1 MFLDFV
7 IHFGSSFITALGFS
21 ILYNIPR
28 KTIIPAGITGAI
40 GWTIYFFLTVYFS
53 IEEFLATII
62 ASFFIAFASQ
72 IFARKFR
79 TPVIIFTLPGLI
91 PLVPGGL
98 AYNMMR
104 AFVEGNTN
112 LGFEYATDTFLTAGA
127 LALGL
132 SINGALFQLFSS
144 RDLFKRGTKYVP

>member
-1 MFLDFV
+1 MFDFV
-7 IHFGSSFITALGFS
+7 IHFTASFLTAMGFS

-28 KTIIPAGITGAI
+28 KTMIPAGITGGI
-40 GWTIYFFLTVYFS
+40 GWTSYFFLVNYLGVVDFVATV
-53 IEEFLATII
+53 I

-91 PLVPGGL
+91 PLVPGGA

-104 AFVEGNTN
+104 AFVEGNTT
-112 LGFEYATDTFLTAGA
+112 LGLDYGIETFLTAGA

-132 SINGALFQLFSS
+132 SINGVVFQLLTS
-144 RDLFKRGTKYVP
+144 RSLFKRGSNYVP

>member
-7 IHFGSSFITALGFS
+7 IHFSSSFLTALGFAV
-21 ILYNIPR
+21 LYNIPR

-72 IFARKFR
+72 IFARKFK

-104 AFVEGNTN
+104 AFVEGNTI